1 LGYTSFSQRPLEI
14 FGSPKCKYMHAC
26 IDIYGLTQ
34 MVRVISI
41 SDEVYFELSRMKDG
55 KSFTQL
61 LKTLIEKCENKG
73 DPRRILDFLNAHEAL
88 SEESACKITDELAE
102 SRKRTVARN
111 ILIE

>member
-1 LGYTSFSQRPLEI
+1 
-14 FGSPKCKYMHAC
+14 MHAC
-26 IDIYGLTQ
+26 IGINGLKQ

-73 DPRRILDFLNAHEAL
+73 DPQRILDFLNTHEAL
-88 SEESACKITDELAE
+88 IEESAGKITAELE
-102 SRKRTVARN
+102 KSRKWTFARN
-111 ILIE
+111 I